1 MQSRHSAKH
10 NPHRMGCGVLGL
22 PHGDGCAT
30 GIGQGCCDGREV
42 KALDSKSN
50 RVSLR
55 RFESCSQRWIL
66 PQACRWESWNCRMVW
81 ITGDL
86 LTLKARIILLD
97 QRARVLTPCN
107 PHPLP
112 HSFSGTAGKQYMAV
126 HKGLAPLT
134 LSIIVCFLLM
144 SISPPIT
151 VLTTTIAH
159 HRTPFS
165 SIGCPRAPI
174 FSRNSVPHPPN
185 TPPVKSI
192 FFQFGEKNVK
202 GLTPDKLHQ

>member
-66 PQACRWESWNCRMVW
+66 PRACRWKCHSEALARRGCVCLLPSVVSSSMVESASKPLAGVCVW
-81 ITGDL
+81 IAQSRRDRGP
-86 LTLKARIILLD
+86 RGYP
-97 QRARVLTPCN
+97 VLQPCKRWGSGRPN
-107 PHPLP
+107 FVVL
-112 HSFSGTAGKQYMAV
+112 GTALCSACAWCLQATVQCIAQGKSCW
-126 HKGLAPLT
+126 H
-134 LSIIVCFLLM
+134 S
-144 SISPPIT
+144 
-151 VLTTTIAH
+151 VL
-159 HRTPFS
+159 R
-165 SIGCPRAPI
+165 GEPRC
-174 FSRNSVPHPPN
+174 SGSV
-185 TPPVKSI
+185 V
-192 FFQFGEKNVK
+192 
-202 GLTPDKLHQ
+202 

>member
-66 PQACRWESWNCRMVW
+66 ADAGGWLG
-81 ITGDL
+81 TKD
-86 LTLKARIILLD
+86 T
-97 QRARVLTPCN
+97 
-107 PHPLP
+107 
-112 HSFSGTAGKQYMAV
+112 SFSFGTR
-126 HKGLAPLT
+126 KGW
-134 LSIIVCFLLM
+134 
-144 SISPPIT
+144 
-151 VLTTTIAH
+151 
-159 HRTPFS
+159 
-165 SIGCPRAPI
+165 
-174 FSRNSVPHPPN
+174 VP
-185 TPPVKSI
+185 TA
-192 FFQFGEKNVK
+192 
-202 GLTPDKLHQ
+202 